1 MSERFFHLM
10 RTSRS
15 LSIMSIRTRQSSC
28 EMLRRR
34 QSGIPQQPPRNAI
47 LLNSG
52 YTQADTTSSAH
63 NHPHPQPPPTCRA
76 PEHLLHPTSASR
88 PSSAMSPHTKQF
100 SCETLRK
107 HQPGIPQ
114 QPPQNTI
121 SLNSNHILSLVMVG
135 GVLPVSFGSVEN
147 AQYSHASVAVVS
159 VLFVRA

>member
-28 EMLRRR
+28 E
-34 QSGIPQQPPRNAI
+34 
-47 LLNSG
+47 
-52 YTQADTTSSAH
+52 
-63 NHPHPQPPPTCRA
+63 
-76 PEHLLHPTSASR
+76 
-88 PSSAMSPHTKQF
+88 
-100 SCETLRK
+100 TLRK

-121 SLNSNHILSLVMVG
+121 SLNSSHILSLVMVG